1 MQLSRSTQ
9 LTILVVAGLGAL
21 VTGIQ
26 LGRTVDRDGDA
37 QTTQSV
43 AAVPSKFTSLT
54 LPDVTGAQVSST
66 QWSDKTVL
74 VNFWAS
80 WCAPCRE
87 EIPTFSRISAQY
99 EDRGLKVVGIALDD
113 IETARRFGDEIGLD
127 YLSLVAE
134 RDAGYSLLEQY
145 NPGGALPF
153 SMLVTPQGNIVDHK
167 LGIWHLQP
175 LTEAIE
181 SALGKP

>member
-9 LTILVVAGLGAL
+9 LIILFVAGLGAL
-21 VTGIQ
+21 VTGVQ
-26 LGRTVDRDGDA
+26 LARTVDDDA
-37 QTTQSV
+37 GHNAAHTST
-43 AAVPSKFTSLT
+43 AVPAKFAPLT
-54 LPDVTGAQVSST
+54 LPDASGVSVSSND
-66 QWSDKTVL
+66 WSGKTLL

-87 EIPTFSRISAQY
+87 EIPVFARIGKRY
-99 EDRGLKVVGIALDD
+99 EERGLKVIGIALDD
-113 IETARRFGDEIGLD
+113 IETARRVGDEIGLD

-145 NPGGALPF
+145 NAGGALPF
-153 SMLVTPQGNIVDHK
+153 SLLVSPQGDIVDHK

-181 SALGKP
+181 AALTKP